1 MDQFLLAHSQQAEWR
16 LAIDE
21 CLEQLGP
28 LPPEASL
35 GFIYVTDSHASHL
48 GEIVRSLRQESLL
61 EHWVGTVGMA
71 VNCTRSEFVEQPA
84 IVILVTDI
92 PETQFHLFKSP
103 EDVTKLPPAMG
114 VRVGIVHGDP
124 RNGQL
129 PNLIAQLPEQ
139 IGNGY
144 LVGGLTSSNSYHF
157 QVADDIVEGNL
168 SGVILDESVS
178 LVTGLTQGCSPLGP
192 IHELGETE
200 SNIAITIDERPAL
213 DVMKE
218 DIGEV
223 LARDLSRIGGYIFAG
238 FPVADSDTGD
248 YLVRNLLGIDPES
261 GAIAVGEYLQPGTSI
276 MFCKRDGKT
285 AIEDLERM
293 VNKLKARAKDRI
305 KGGLYFSC
313 MGRGH
318 YMFGEPNRELELIAN
333 IIGDIP
339 LVGFYANG
347 EIAGNRLY
355 GYTGVLTLF
364 LANER

>member
-1 MDQFLLAHSQQAEWR
+1 MDQFLLAHSDQADWH
-16 LAIDE
+16 LAVDE
-21 CLEQLGP
+21 CIEQLGP
-28 LPPEASL
+28 LAPEASL
-35 GFIYVTDSHASHL
+35 GFIYVTDSHAAHL
-48 GEIVRSLRQESLL
+48 GDIIRSLRQESLL

-71 VNCTRSEFVEQPA
+71 VCCTRTEYTEQPA
-84 IVILVTDI
+84 IVILVSDI
-92 PETQFHLFKSP
+92 PESQFHLFQSP
-103 EDVTKLPPAMG
+103 EDIAKLPPAMG
-114 VRVGIVHGDP
+114 LRVGIVHGDP
-124 RNGQL
+124 RNGQI

-139 IGNGY
+139 IGNGF
-144 LVGGLTSSNSYHF
+144 LVGGLTSSQSYHY
-157 QVADDIVEGNL
+157 QIADEIVEGNL
-168 SGVILDESVS
+168 SGVILDDSVA
-178 LVTGLTQGCSPLGP
+178 LVSGLTQGCSPLGP
-192 IHELGETE
+192 VHELSEAE
-200 SNIAITIDERPAL
+200 SNIAVTIDHRPAL

-223 LARDLSRIGGYIFAG
+223 LARDLNRIGGYIFAG

-248 YLVRNLLGIDPES
+248 YLVRNLMGIDPDS
-261 GAIAVGEYLQPGTSI
+261 GAIAIGEYLQTGSAI

-293 VNKLKARAKDRI
+293 VTKLKTRAKDKI

-313 MGRGH
+313 MGRGQH
-318 YMFGEPNRELELIAN
+318 MFGEPNRELELIAD

-364 LANER
+364 LSS

>member
-1 MDQFLLAHSQQAEWR
+1 MERFLLAHSH
-16 LAIDE
+16 AIDWQSALAE
-21 CLEQLGP
+21 CLDQLND
-28 LPPEASL
+28 LPAEASL
-35 GFIYVTDSHASHL
+35 GFIYLTDSYASHV
-48 GEIVRSLRQESLL
+48 GDILRLL
-61 EHWVGTVGMA
+61 RDKLPVSHWVGTIGMA
-71 VNCTRSEFVEQPA
+71 ICCTRTEYYEQPA
-84 IVILVTDI
+84 IALLITDI
-92 PETQFHLFKSP
+92 PANKYHLFKSAADLSSLSP
-103 EDVTKLPPAMG
+103 GTG
-114 VRVGIVHGDP
+114 VRVAVVHGDP

-129 PNLIAQLPEQ
+129 ANLIHKFPDA

-144 LVGGLTSSNSYHF
+144 LVGGLTSSNSYHY
-157 QVADDIVEGNL
+157 QIVDEPVEGNL
-168 SGVILDESVS
+168 SGVILEDSVT

-192 IHELGETE
+192 SHELTE
-200 SNIAITIDERPAL
+200 ADSNIAITIDKRPAL

-223 LARDLSRIGGYIFAG
+223 LSRDLSRIGGYIFAG

-248 YLVRNLLGIDPES
+248 YLVRNLMGIDPNS
-261 GAIAVGEYLQPGTSI
+261 GAIAIGEYLKPGTPI

-293 VNKLKARAKDRI
+293 VNKLKSRAGSNI

-313 MGRGH
+313 LGRGQH
-318 YMFGEPNRELELIAN
+318 MFGQPHREMELIAD
-333 IIGDIP
+333 IIGNVP

-364 LANER
+364 T